1 MVIIKFNSIHSIIRA
16 IRLFSY
22 VCLRIGLLSFF
33 KQDVFF
39 EWVIFQLARTKVS
52 FVIVFDFISLMFI
65 FTVCLISRS
74 VIIFSVRY
82 MANEKYFSR
91 FIGLV
96 LSFVFSMGLLILRPN
111 RISILLGWDGLGV
124 TSYLLVI
131 YYQRDKSYNA
141 GIITALTNRLGDVG
155 LLLCLALMV
164 KFGSWN
170 FFIFLRDKKFVLIIT
185 ILIFARITKSAQMP
199 FSAWLPAAMAAPTP
213 VSALVHSS
221 TLVTAGVYL
230 LIRFNHI
237 LISFRLLKYLLCIGI
252 FTMFIAGIRAMF
264 ETDIKK
270 VIALSTL
277 RQLGVIIIVIGAGL
291 PLIGYFHIISHAF
304 FKALLFM
311 CAGIIIHNFKD
322 YQDIRIMATR
332 QKFIPF
338 TLRVFIA
345 SNLSLCGLPFMAGF
359 YSKDLILE
367 IIIIGE
373 LNMLMF
379 IVMLVSTALTV
390 IYSCRL
396 VFLVR
401 RNYFYYEPLISIED
415 YDKLVMLRFTCL
427 FFLSIFGGILGAWTY
442 FPSPPT
448 IYFPLLLKI
457 IILVIVITRVFIIGA
472 DLLLKKSN
480 SRSRLWVWFNSKI
493 WFLPLVASV
502 FLSWKTLIMG
512 KRVTKIREVRWNEII
527 LYKGLYLFLRQFR
540 ASIEKIMFI
549 LFSRR
554 TRLVF
559 IVLILA

>member
-1 MVIIKFNSIHSIIRA
+1 
-16 IRLFSY
+16 
-22 VCLRIGLLSFF
+22 
-33 KQDVFF
+33 
-39 EWVIFQLARTKVS
+39 
-52 FVIVFDFISLMFI
+52 
-65 FTVCLISRS
+65 
-74 VIIFSVRY
+74 
-82 MANEKYFSR
+82 
-91 FIGLV
+91 
-96 LSFVFSMGLLILRPN
+96 
-111 RISILLGWDGLGV
+111 
-124 TSYLLVI
+124 
-131 YYQRDKSYNA
+131 
-141 GIITALTNRLGDVG
+141 
-155 LLLCLALMV
+155 
-164 KFGSWN
+164 
-170 FFIFLRDKKFVLIIT
+170 
-185 ILIFARITKSAQMP
+185 
-199 FSAWLPAAMAAPTP
+199 
-213 VSALVHSS
+213 
-221 TLVTAGVYL
+221 
-230 LIRFNHI
+230 
-237 LISFRLLKYLLCIGI
+237 
-252 FTMFIAGIRAMF
+252 MF

-427 FFLSIFGGILGAWTY
+427 FFLSIFGGILGA
-442 FPSPPT
+442 
-448 IYFPLLLKI
+448 
-457 IILVIVITRVFIIGA
+457 
-472 DLLLKKSN
+472 
-480 SRSRLWVWFNSKI
+480 
-493 WFLPLVASV
+493 
-502 FLSWKTLIMG
+502 
-512 KRVTKIREVRWNEII
+512 
-527 LYKGLYLFLRQFR
+527 
-540 ASIEKIMFI
+540 
-549 LFSRR
+549 
-554 TRLVF
+554 
-559 IVLILA
+559 